1 MYTLKVQAEDR
12 GNPKLTSTVTV
23 YMNIKDTNDNEPVF
37 DPMSYNAEVKEDVS
51 IGTSVAMVSA
61 TDIDSGR
68 YTEL

>member
-1 MYTLKVQAEDR
+1 
-12 GNPKLTSTVTV
+12 
-23 YMNIKDTNDNEPVF
+23 MNIKDTNDNEPVF